1 MLHEEKSSI
10 QIEND
15 QLQEKLQQ
23 SENFEDPSSPI
34 SIRHTQMLVQIEA
47 LQEETY
53 RYLSFIS
60 SEKDLRFKCFYACL

>member
-10 QIEND
+10 QIENN

-23 SENFEDPSSPI
+23 SENFEDPTSPI
-34 SIRHTQMLVQIEA
+34 SIRHTQMMVQIES

-53 RYLSFIS
+53 RYYITPTPALY
-60 SEKDLRFKCFYACL
+60 L